1 MAKRLTENINSSYV
15 AAASKLGSKRQKRKI
30 VAYVEGYT
38 DVLFWRNLLNHVES
52 DEFCFQVMLP
62 SRQSLQKGKKSVLRN
77 MLGPGFGRHMIACVD
92 ADYDYLMQGATPV
105 SKQICAS
112 PYVFHTIV
120 YAIENFQCY
129 APTLGNVCA
138 LATLNDREVIDLESF
153 MESYSRT
160 IYPLFLWSVWV
171 YRSGL
176 HGQFS
181 MADLSQVIAL
191 SDFNV
196 QRPEQA
202 LAKLERKV
210 KVKRAWL
217 ERTFPKGKAKLPA
230 LEQELQQLGVRPET
244 TYLYVRGHDVFEKVV
259 SPLVDSVSKQLRRQR
274 EGEIRRNAVHRT
286 QYANE
291 LSGYQHA
298 ATPITELLQK
308 HTLYEQAPLY
318 REIIERVTAFVRTLE
333 KEPNS

>member
-1 MAKRLTENINSSYV
+1 MAKRLTENINSNYV
-15 AAASKLGSKRQKRKI
+15 AAAGRLGSRRQKRKI

-52 DEFCFQVMLP
+52 EEFCFQVMLP

-92 ADYDYLMQGATPV
+92 ADYDFLMQGATPV
-105 SKQICAS
+105 SKQVCTN
-112 PYVFHTIV
+112 PYVFHTIA
-120 YAIENFQCY
+120 YAIENFLCY

-138 LATLNDREVIDLESF
+138 LATLNDRELLDFESF
-153 MESYSRT
+153 MESYSRI
-160 IYPLFLWSVWV
+160 IYPLFLWSVWA
-171 YRSGL
+171 YRSGS
-176 HGQFS
+176 HGQFT
-181 MADLSQVIAL
+181 MADLSQVIML

-196 QRPEQA
+196 ERVEQA
-202 LAKLERKV
+202 LAKVEHKV

-230 LEQELQQLGVRPET
+230 LEDELKRLGVTPET
-244 TYLYVRGHDVFEKVV
+244 TYLYVRGHDVMEKIV

-274 EGEIRRNAVHRT
+274 ESEIRRNAVHRT

-318 REIIERVTAFVRTLE
+318 KQIVDRVTAFVRQLE
-333 KEPNS
+333 KETNN